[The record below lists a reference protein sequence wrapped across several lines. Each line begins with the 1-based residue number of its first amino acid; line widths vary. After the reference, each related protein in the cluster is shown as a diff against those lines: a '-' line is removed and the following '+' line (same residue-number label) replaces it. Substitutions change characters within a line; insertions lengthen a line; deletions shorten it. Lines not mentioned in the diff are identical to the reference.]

1 MRPPI
6 KYALRQEGIS
16 ETNTSK
22 VYSNNIFTHS
32 FNLVK
37 KKIEQ
42 IVRSFRKNETSVAT
56 LLHYQEISDP
66 DGPQL
71 RVKRIDSLVSISDSQ
86 GHKIKFSAYLVPELR
101 ATLLDAERIHK
112 GGPFNGKV

>member
-1 MRPPI
+1 MTSSI
-6 KYALRQEGIS
+6 KKYALQEQGAID
-16 ETNTSK
+16 TQRKYHT
-22 VYSNNIFTHS
+22 NIFIHL

-37 KKIEQ
+37 KKIER
-42 IVRSFRKNETSVAT
+42 IVRSFRNYEVSGAT

-101 ATLLDAERIHK
+101 ATLLDVEKNTQGRVAK
-112 GGPFNGKV
+112 

>member
-1 MRPPI
+1 MI
-6 KYALRQEGIS
+6 ITQKKAVVSATAQ
-16 ETNTSK
+16 SK
-22 VYSNNIFTHS
+22 TKRSYHTNIFTHP

-37 KKIEQ
+37 KKVKRIL
-42 IVRSFRKNETSVAT
+42 RSFQNYEVSGAT

-101 ATLLDAERIHK
+101 ATLLDVEKNTQGRAIR
-112 GGPFNGKV
+112 